1 MEEMKMILAFIVGA
15 LLGVVFFGG
24 LYVTVK
30 KLSSMKYPALFMMLS
45 LLVRLVIMAG
55 GIYLIM
61 DGEIRNLLSAM
72 AGILIVRFLM
82 IQSLGKTVPEER
94 KEGV

>member
-1 MEEMKMILAFIVGA
+1 MKMILAFIVGA
-15 LLGVVFFGG
+15 LLGAVFFGG
-24 LYVTVK
+24 LYLTVR
-30 KLSSMKYPALFMMLS
+30 KLNSVKYPALLMMLS
-45 LLVRLVIMAG
+45 LVLRLVILAG

-72 AGILIVRFLM
+72 AGVLLVRFVM
-82 IQSLGKTVPEER
+82 IQKLGKSLPAES

>member
-1 MEEMKMILAFIVGA
+1 MILSFIVGS
-15 LLGVVFFGG
+15 LLGIVFFGG
-24 LYVTVK
+24 LYLTVR

-45 LLVRLVIMAG
+45 LLARLVVLAG

-72 AGILIVRFLM
+72 AGVLLVRFVL
-82 IQSLGKTVPEER
+82 IQKLGKSVPAES

>member
-1 MEEMKMILAFIVGA
+1 
-15 LLGVVFFGG
+15 
-24 LYVTVK
+24 
-30 KLSSMKYPALFMMLS
+30 MMLS
-45 LLVRLVIMAG
+45 LLVRLVVLAG

-72 AGILIVRFLM
+72 AGVLLVRFVM
-82 IQSLGKTVPEER
+82 IQKLGKSVPAES